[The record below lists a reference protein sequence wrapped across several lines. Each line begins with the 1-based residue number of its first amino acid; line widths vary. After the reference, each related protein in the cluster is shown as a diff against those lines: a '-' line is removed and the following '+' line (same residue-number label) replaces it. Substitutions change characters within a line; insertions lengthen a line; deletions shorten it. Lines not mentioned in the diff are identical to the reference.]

1 MGVTMKLVAFLALL
15 LAVPL
20 ALADARL
27 QSPGTLTH
35 VVQQF
40 LHTQAAGLPGQV
52 KVTVTPPD
60 ARLALAACP
69 APEAFLQPG
78 ARAWGNTTVGV
89 RCTAPTAWTIYM
101 QAQVS
106 VTADY
111 VASAVPLAQGQPIE
125 PGQLVLLKGDIA
137 AMPAGILTDIGQAVG
152 RSPLVSLPAG
162 VPLRTD
168 SLKRKMVVQQGQAVR
183 LVSSGSNFSVSAE
196 AKALA
201 SAGEGQVVQ
210 VRTASGSV
218 ISGTARAN
226 GTVDVSF

>member
-1 MGVTMKLVAFLALL
+1 MKFTAFLALL
-15 LAVPL
+15 LAAPL
-20 ALADARL
+20 ALADARP
-27 QSPGTLTH
+27 QNPAALTH

-52 KVTVTPPD
+52 KVTVTAPD
-60 ARLALAACP
+60 ARLALPACP

-137 AMPAGILTDIGQAVG
+137 AMPAGILTDVGQAVG

-201 SAGEGQVVQ
+201 NAGEGQVVQ

-218 ISGTARAN
+218 VSGTARAN

>member
-1 MGVTMKLVAFLALL
+1 MKTIAFLALL
-15 LAVPL
+15 LAAPL
-20 ALADARL
+20 ALADARP
-27 QSPGTLTH
+27 QNPAALTH

-40 LHTQAAGLPGQV
+40 LQTQTAGLPGQV
-52 KVTVTPPD
+52 KVSVTPPD
-60 ARLALAACP
+60 ARLAMPACP

-162 VPLRTD
+162 APLRTD

-183 LVSSGSNFSVSAE
+183 LVSSGANFSVSAE

-201 SAGEGQVVQ
+201 NAGEGQVVQ

-218 ISGTARAN
+218 VSGTARAN
-226 GTVDVSF
+226 GVVDVSF